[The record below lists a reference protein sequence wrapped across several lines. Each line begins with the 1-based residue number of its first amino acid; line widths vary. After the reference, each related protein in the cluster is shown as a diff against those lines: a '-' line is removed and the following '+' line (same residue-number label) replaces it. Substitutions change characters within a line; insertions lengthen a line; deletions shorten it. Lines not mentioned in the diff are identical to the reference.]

1 MRQRGKPSRRAGTR
15 FRLFPSYAEGYTE
28 PELVEVSL
36 PPGSIGPGPSDA
48 WMYARNPISKGEP
61 YDPPFYVPPYNGPI
75 YPPAIPGRR
84 GHFDEIAFGTEQF
97 LAAHTYGTVRL
108 VLDIWEHYLARPI
121 VWWHADVIPRV
132 ELIPTVQWQ
141 NAQSGPGFIEM
152 GQEPDSI
159 GRLQPFCLNFDV
171 LAHETGHGILFSQIG
186 VAPDVT
192 EAFLAFHE
200 SFADL
205 ISMVSV
211 LHFPSVRMRLLQQ
224 TWGNLY
230 SLNVLTRFGEYSD
243 TQQLRIASN
252 QTTMAEVEDIRLEA
266 DGSWLDPTGLN
277 SESTRDCRAAHWRNF

>member
-200 SFADL
+200 SL
-205 ISMVSV
+205 
-211 LHFPSVRMRLLQQ
+211 R
-224 TWGNLY
+224 
-230 SLNVLTRFGEYSD
+230 RFDIDG
-243 TQQLRIASN
+243 LRIAFPIGAHATS
-252 QTTMAEVEDIRLEA
+252 AA
-266 DGSWLDPTGLN
+266 DMGQSLFAQCADPVW
-277 SESTRDCRAAHWRNF
+277 RIFRYAAAPHCLKPNDNGRGGGYTS